1 MSNNIRETDLTVHSA
16 HIDDVYEMPIDQII
30 RPLPSMLDECKVDSL
45 IKTLQVCF
53 FFFFFLPYGP
63 INKNLKK

>member
-1 MSNNIRETDLTVHSA
+1 MTSNIRETDLTVHSA

-45 IKTLQVCF
+45 IKTLQV
-53 FFFFFLPYGP
+53 
-63 INKNLKK
+63 